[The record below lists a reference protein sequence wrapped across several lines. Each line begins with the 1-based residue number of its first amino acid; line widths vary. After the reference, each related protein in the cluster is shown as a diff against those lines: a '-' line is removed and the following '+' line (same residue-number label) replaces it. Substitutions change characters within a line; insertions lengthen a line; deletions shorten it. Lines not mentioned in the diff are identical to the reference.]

1 MAESNV
7 RVVKLQGHY
16 GRLVDR
22 YLERVERAAQDS
34 SDGLYS
40 PTRWLS
46 DAYASWSD
54 LVSAVVFPIQF
65 ASGLKIE
72 ETRLLRQVDIAIQR
86 GTDEAVEA
94 IVVPDP
100 GDTQLVVT
108 DLLRDKVP
116 VPAIRGGKAGNIDA
130 TLGSQGRVL
139 IVRVHGLSALNLL
152 AGEYSG
158 TVSTQKNPAPF
169 AEIRVK
175 VTEPANKGP

>member
-1 MAESNV
+1 MADSNV

-16 GRLVDR
+16 GRLIDR

-46 DAYASWSD
+46 DAYASWND
-54 LVSAVVFPIQF
+54 LVSAVVFPLQF
-65 ASGLKIE
+65 GSGLEIG
-72 ETRLLRQVDIAIQR
+72 ETRPLRQIDIAIEK

-100 GDTQLVVT
+100 GDTKLVVS

-116 VPAIRGGKAGNIDA
+116 VPAIRGGNIDA
-130 TLGSQGRVL
+130 TLASQGRVL
-139 IVRVHGLSALNLL
+139 IVRIHGLSALNLL

-158 TVSTQKNPAPF
+158 TVATQKNPAPF
-169 AEIRVK
+169 AAIRVK
-175 VTEPANKGP
+175 VTEPATKGP